1 MIVIMNSTVLLL
13 TGTAEKI
20 VGILLYHLII
30 IIIEVHSSSVHS
42 IGQNSISAESD
53 C

>member
-30 IIIEVHSSSVHS
+30 IIEVHSSSVHS
-42 IGQNSISAESD
+42 IGQHSISAESD